1 MLFEVC
7 QCYIWKIHGNSHY
20 NGIVIS
26 PKIFNLIYAHMNVFV
41 LPQGPRGL
49 VEVLAPMPVV
59 MQPHHRLY
67 HYNNTSQP
75 SKG

>member
-1 MLFEVC
+1 MLVDIELTELKWHCAHVLF
-7 QCYIWKIHGNSHY
+7 
-20 NGIVIS
+20 
-26 PKIFNLIYAHMNVFV
+26 FFLIYAHVNAFV
-41 LPQGPRGL
+41 SLQGPTGL
-49 VEVLAPMPVV
+49 AGVLAPMPVV